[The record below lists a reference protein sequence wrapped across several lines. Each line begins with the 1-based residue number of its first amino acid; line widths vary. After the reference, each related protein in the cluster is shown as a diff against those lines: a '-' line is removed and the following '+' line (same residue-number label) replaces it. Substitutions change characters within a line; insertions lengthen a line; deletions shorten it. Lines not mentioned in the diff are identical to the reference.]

1 MPIVFKDSL
10 FDAQWLRAAGH
21 ASYGGAEIGEC
32 LAAASRIREL
42 EAVSWFQAW
51 NALAERLFDEARS
64 SEAAGR
70 RTSALGAYLRAS
82 NYYRASYTFLVGTPV
97 DPRLVDAARRHRAAF
112 QAAIALMGPV
122 AEPITIP
129 YENTTLH
136 GYFFRPSD
144 DKSARPCLVMTSGYD
159 SSAEECYFFSAKAAV
174 DRGYAC
180 LVFDGP
186 GQGKALI

>member
-21 ASYGGAEIGEC
+21 ASYGGAELGEC
-32 LAAASRIREL
+32 LAAASRTREL
-42 EAVSWFQAW
+42 DAVSWFQAW

-97 DPRLVDAARRHRAAF
+97 DPRLLDAARRHRAAF

-122 AEPITIP
+122 AWAMLIP
-129 YENTTLH
+129 CGISSPP
-136 GYFFRPSD
+136 GY
-144 DKSARPCLVMTSGYD
+144 
-159 SSAEECYFFSAKAAV
+159 
-174 DRGYAC
+174 
-180 LVFDGP
+180 
-186 GQGKALI
+186 